1 MRIGVVT
8 FWQSADNFGQI
19 LQGYA
24 LQRAL
29 KAMGNAPVLI
39 RTERDQSS
47 LPFSRKIKLFI
58 HGFFQKHKD
67 KAGGFIYNGRIENK
81 EYLLTRRAK

>member
-1 MRIGVVT
+1 MIIGVVT

-58 HGFFQKHKD
+58 HGFFHPVKHPEFLSKIFLI
-67 KAGGFIYNGRIENK
+67 KNSLNSFIPT
-81 EYLLTRRAK
+81 LT

>member
-39 RTERDQSS
+39 RTERD
-47 LPFSRKIKLFI
+47 R
-58 HGFFQKHKD
+58 G
-67 KAGGFIYNGRIENK
+67 
-81 EYLLTRRAK
+81 